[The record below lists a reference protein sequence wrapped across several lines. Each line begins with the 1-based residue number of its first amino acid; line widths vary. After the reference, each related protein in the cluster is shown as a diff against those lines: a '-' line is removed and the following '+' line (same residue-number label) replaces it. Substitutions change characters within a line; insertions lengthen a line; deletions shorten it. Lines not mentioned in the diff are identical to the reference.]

1 MQHKVKRENISTVFI
16 KRKYMGSKF
25 SKRDGG
31 EIWKT
36 STKNKI
42 MPQIPGKEEYR
53 ISPRCDS
60 WKGELKRGIGGGDG
74 EDENIFYST
83 TDLYPRFIYEDED
96 DSVQPNGC
104 FKVLFPW
111 IYRRRWM
118 KKSKEFS
125 VADNIASNNVHHFDS
140 SIVNDNVVLVDE
152 FKPPIDVTVPAVQ
165 PFVDNISELMETRD
179 KTEQIKSVQTH
190 NLGDQGHLCSQQ
202 VKLKCRTTVTNTHNN
217 PRSWEISMTSK
228 LCGKLYSMRQEEN
241 SWDCRGYPKPRNLT
255 LWSRHLNDPSNLEA
269 FGTKTRCG
277 EVFDEELPEI
287 ESSTL
292 GEIMSRDS
300 GTPCGSYS
308 YKIMTTGNSITLY
321 SRSYF

>member
-1 MQHKVKRENISTVFI
+1 
-16 KRKYMGSKF
+16 MGSKF
-25 SKRDGG
+25 SKRDSE
-31 EIWKT
+31 EIGKT

-42 MPQIPGKEEYR
+42 TPQMPNKKEYR

-60 WKGELKRGIGGGDG
+60 WKDELKRGIGEGDG

-83 TDLYPRFIYEDED
+83 TGLYPRFVYEDDE

-104 FKVLFPW
+104 FRVLFPW
-111 IYRRRWM
+111 IHRRRWM
-118 KKSKEFS
+118 KKSKDVS

-140 SIVNDNVVLVDE
+140 SIVNCNAVLVDE
-152 FKPPIDVTVPAVQ
+152 FKPPIDETVPADQ
-165 PFVDNISELMETRD
+165 PAVDIISELMETRD
-179 KTEQIKSVQTH
+179 KTEQIKSVQAH

-202 VKLKCRTTVTNTHNN
+202 EAFEFSTTVTNTHNN
-217 PRSWEISMTSK
+217 PRSWEISIKSK
-228 LCGKLYSMRQEEN
+228 LCGKLYRMRQEES
-241 SWDCRGYPKPRNLT
+241 SWDCRGSTKPRNLT
-255 LWSRHLNDPSNLEA
+255 SWSRHLNDPSNLEA

-277 EVFDEELPEI
+277 EVFAQELQEI

-308 YKIMTTGNSITLY
+308 YKIKTTGNSMFNLTLY
-321 SRSYF
+321 SIGYILDHDIIFYF